1 MTNTLNRKGRSWDG
15 FPRGGTLSG
24 DSSAF
29 DRAVQD
35 HELDDRELA
44 AVRLGKLERSI
55 AAPYSVRT
63 HISQTRFPGI
73 AIRGVARSSDRRSWR
88 GEQECS
94 TRRRRPA

>member
-29 DRAVQD
+29 DRAMQD

-44 AVRLGKLERSI
+44 AVRLGNWN
-55 AAPYSVRT
+55 AASLRPTVLGR
-63 HISQTRFPGI
+63 IFRKRDFPGLLF
-73 AIRGVARSSDRRSWR
+73 VA
-88 GEQECS
+88 
-94 TRRRRPA
+94 